1 MRARE
6 PDLSAYVDRDGVRV
20 HYEVHGDGPDPIVFA
35 PADTIVDA
43 RMWKAQVAHLARHH
57 RVVVI
62 DPRGNG
68 LSDRPVGPEH
78 YTDLLAVGD
87 LLAVMDAVGIDR
99 AVVVGL
105 CDSAWY
111 GLLAAARHPARVT
124 GVVAIAP
131 GAMDGTPKHDRGL
144 DAAANWVADL
154 VDPQGW
160 ELYNEGVWR
169 RDWPSFPRWFFSQ
182 ICNDPHSTKIYED
195 VVDWACGTNGD
206 VMLSLQ
212 SADFVGDDPASVA
225 ATLSAIS
232 CPVLVVH
239 GTHDLCQPFAR
250 GVHMAR
256 LAGAELLVLGRAG
269 HLPQARYPVVVN
281 HAVDDFVR
289 RVHTGTALRHDRA
302 IPVRIVPTTLKEN
315 VMKAREPDATGYVER
330 DGVRVAWQTYGDL
343 ARPDDPAILLLPTWC
358 IVPAEVWKLQVPF
371 LARRTRVITYDPR
384 GNGASDRP
392 GDGSAYTREQLTQD
406 ALDVLDATGTRRAVV
421 VALSMGNLQ
430 ALDLAADH
438 PERVAAWVSLAPA
451 IRDLAPFPPDRQAS
465 FDRWGED
472 TADDEG
478 WGRYNRYSWLRDY
491 PGFLD
496 FFFDQLVPEEHS
508 TKLIEDLVGWG
519 RGTDGE
525 TLVRAEVGRVPGA
538 RSVEDQCAS
547 VRCPVVVVHGTDDRV
562 IPYAHGA
569 RLAELTRGTLVTF
582 EGTGHAPQGREPVAL
597 NRVLD
602 DVLTGATGPRPREHR
617 ERFSRRPP
625 RVLYLSSPIGL
636 GHVRRDLAIADEL
649 RKQRPGVEI
658 EWLSQSPVT
667 DFLERTGER
676 VHPASAWLASES
688 GHVESEAGEH
698 DLHAFQAIRRMDEI
712 LVANFMVFDDLV
724 RERDYDLW
732 IGDEAWDLDHFLHEN
747 PALKRAPFAWMTD
760 FVGWV
765 PMADGGEREAFLTA
779 DYNAEMVEHVARHP
793 RLRDRSVFVGDPEDL
808 VADPLGPGLP
818 SIRDWTLEHFAFS
831 GYVMGDRPD
840 ADERQRLRA
849 RLGYAD
855 DEVVCVA
862 SVGGSGVGAPLL
874 RRIIDAYDAASAR
887 VPELRLH
894 VVTGPRLDPADFPA
908 PPGVEVHGFLP
919 DLDLHHAV
927 CDAAIVQGGLST
939 TMELTANHRP
949 FLYFPLRH
957 HFEQQVHVRHR
968 LDRHGAGRALDY
980 ATADPDVIADALVS
994 ELARDLDYVPV
1005 PEDGAARAAQLL
1017 AELL

>member
-6 PDLSAYVDRDGVRV
+6 PDVSAYVERDGVRV
-20 HYEVHGDGPDPIVFA
+20 HYEVHGDGGNPIVFA

-43 RMWKAQVAHLARHH
+43 RMWKGQVAHLARHH

-68 LSDRPVGPEH
+68 LSDRPVGPA
-78 YTDLLAVGD
+78 YYSDLLAVGD

-99 AVVVGL
+99 TLVVGL

-111 GLLAAARHPARVT
+111 GLLAAARHPARVD

-144 DAAANWVADL
+144 DTAANWTADL

-195 VVDWACGTNGD
+195 VVDWACGTNGE
-206 VMLSLQ
+206 VMLSQ
-212 SADFVGDDPASVA
+212 VSADSVGDDPASVVE
-225 ATLSAIS
+225 TLSAIS

-256 LAGAELLVLGRAG
+256 LAGAELLVLGGAG

-281 HAVDDFVR
+281 HAIDDFAR
-289 RVHTGTALRHDRA
+289 RVSTGTARRHHRA
-302 IPVRIVPTTLKEN
+302 TPVRIVPTTLKESL
-315 VMKAREPDATGYVER
+315 MKAREPDRTGYVAR
-330 DGVRVAWQTYGDL
+330 DGVRVAWQTYGDV
-343 ARPDDPAILLLPTWC
+343 ARPEDPAVLLLPTWC
-358 IVPAEVWKLQVPF
+358 ILPAEVWKFQVPF
-371 LARRTRVITYDPR
+371 LARRTRVITFDPR
-384 GNGASDRP
+384 GNGESDRP
-392 GDGSAYTREQLTQD
+392 ETGSAYARAELTRD
-406 ALDVLDATGTRRAVV
+406 ALDVLDATGTERAVV
-421 VALSMGNLQ
+421 VGLSMGNLP
-430 ALDLAADH
+430 ALDLAAEH
-438 PERVAAWVSLAPA
+438 PERVAAWVALAPS
-451 IRDLAPFPPDRQAS
+451 IRGLGSFPADREAA
-465 FDRWGED
+465 FERWGEN
-472 TADDEG
+472 TEDDEG
-478 WGRYNRYSWLRDY
+478 WGRYNRHSWLRDY

-519 RGTDGE
+519 MGTDGQ
-525 TLVRAEVGRVPGA
+525 TLVRAEVGRLPGEP
-538 RSVEDQCAS
+538 SVEDRCAA
-547 VRCPVVVVHGTDDRV
+547 VRCPVVVVHGTDDRI
-562 IPYAHGA
+562 IPPEHGA
-569 RLAELTRGTLVTF
+569 RLAELTGGTLVTF
-582 EGTGHAPQGREPVAL
+582 DGTGHAPQGREPVAL

-602 DVLTGATGPRPREHR
+602 DVLSSATGPRPREHR
-617 ERFSRRPP
+617 ERASRRPK

-658 EWLSQSPVT
+658 DWLSQSPVT
-667 DFLERTGER
+667 DFLERAGEH

-688 GHVESEAGEH
+688 GHIESEAGEH

-732 IGDEAWDLDHFLHEN
+732 VGDEAWDLDHFLHEN
-747 PALKRAPFAWMTD
+747 PGLKRAPFAWMTD

-765 PMADGGEREAFLTA
+765 PMADGGEHEAFLTS
-779 DYNAEMVEHVARHP
+779 DYNAEMVEHVARYP

-808 VADPLGPGLP
+808 VAEPLGPGLP

-840 ADERQRLRA
+840 PDERQRLRA

-874 RRIIDAYDAASAR
+874 HRIVDAFDAASAR
-887 VPELRLH
+887 VPGLRLH
-894 VVTGPRLDPADFPA
+894 VVTGPRLEPADFPA
-908 PPGVEVHGFLP
+908 PPGVDVHGFLP

-927 CDAAIVQGGLST
+927 CDVAIVQGGLST
-939 TMELTANHRP
+939 TMELTANNRP

-968 LDRHGAGRALDY
+968 LERHGAGRAMDY
-980 ATADPDVIADALVS
+980 ATADPDAIADALVE
-994 ELARDLDYVPV
+994 ELSRHHHYVPV
-1005 PEDGAARAAQLL
+1005 PTDGAVRMAQLL